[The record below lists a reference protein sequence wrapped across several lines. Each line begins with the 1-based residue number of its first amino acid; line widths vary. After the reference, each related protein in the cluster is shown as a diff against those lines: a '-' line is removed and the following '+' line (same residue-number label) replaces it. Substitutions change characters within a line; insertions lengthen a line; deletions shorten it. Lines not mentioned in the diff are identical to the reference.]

1 MATKVS
7 LQDVLDLNKQIYAEI
22 GEMRGEFSSRLEKVE
37 NRTSVLEHFKADLGG
52 KIAVLGAAVI
62 IFVNLMIEYVKERIF
77 NKI

>member
-1 MATKVS
+1 MPTKVS

-52 KIAVLGAAVI
+52 KIAVLGAVVI

>member
-37 NRTSVLEHFKADLGG
+37 NRTSILENFKADLGG
-52 KIAVLGAAVI
+52 KIAVLGAIVI
-62 IFVNLMIEYVKERIF
+62 IFVNLIIEYIKERIF
-77 NKI
+77 NKV

>member
-52 KIAVLGAAVI
+52 KIAVLGAVVI